1 MESDLKRWSY
11 IWHQPKKAASD
22 EEYRGQKSSMAFAP
36 SGRQRLKHDQRRII
50 HFKLALGLKKQP

>member
-11 IWHQPKKAASD
+11 TWHQPKKAASD
-22 EEYRGQKSSMAFAP
+22 EEYRGRKSSMAW
-36 SGRQRLKHDQRRII
+36 LKHDQRRII

>member
-22 EEYRGQKSSMAFAP
+22 EEYIWPLPHQGGKGLNMIREESST
-36 SGRQRLKHDQRRII
+36 SNLH
-50 HFKLALGLKKQP
+50 